1 MPRLVRVAAVGAVDD
16 GKSTLLGRLLYD
28 TGQLTTDQREAVAA
42 ASRRRGRG
50 DLDLSFVT
58 DGLAAEREQ
67 GITID
72 VASRTVDLGEVR
84 LVIADCPGHLEYGA
98 NTATGASTAD
108 ALILVVDVTAGL
120 RPPTRRHLVTATL
133 FGARQVVLAVSKMD
147 AVGWSEARFRAVADE
162 VAGLADRLGVRLN
175 AVPVSGVDG
184 DNVAWASRNSPW
196 YGGGTLLELCR
207 GLEAAPDAPR
217 LAIQRVSR
225 LASGRRLYAGQ
236 LFGGRLRRGEEV
248 VVLPS
253 GRRSSLVDLTGP
265 DGPLAEVSG
274 PAAVTVGLADELDV
288 GRGDVLVPIAEVD
301 GSREGAE
308 PGVEVSRSH
317 VATVAW
323 WAEAPLVA
331 GTWVEVIQATRRTR
345 GRMSRLVGRID
356 LETCTLVAADRL
368 GTQELGVVV
377 VETADPLLGD
387 RPEISRAT
395 GTLVCVEPIT
405 ERVLGGAA
413 LGAPSWVDELA
424 LAGSSGTPA
433 LR

>member
-50 DLDLSFVT
+50 ELDLSFVT

-72 VASRTVDLGEVR
+72 VASRTVELGEVR

-108 ALILVVDVTAGL
+108 ALILVVDATAGL
-120 RPPTRRHLVTATL
+120 RRPTRRHLVTATL
-133 FGARQVVLAVSKMD
+133 FGARRVVLAVSKMD
-147 AVGWSEARFRAVADE
+147 AVGWSEARFREVVAE
-162 VAGLADRLGVRLN
+162 VSGLADRLGVRLD

-184 DNVAWASRNSPW
+184 DNVARVSTNSPW
-196 YGGGTLLELCR
+196 YEGGTLLELCR
-207 GLEAAPDAPR
+207 DLEATPDAPR

-225 LASGRRLYAGQ
+225 LPDGDRLYAGQ
-236 LFGGRLRRGEEV
+236 LFGGHLRRGEEV
-248 VVLPS
+248 IVLPS
-253 GRRSSLVDLTGP
+253 GRRSSLVGLTGP
-265 DGPLAEVSG
+265 DGPLAEVRG
-274 PAAVTVGLADELDV
+274 PAAVTVGLADDLDV
-288 GRGDVLVPIAEVD
+288 GRGDVLVPIAP
-301 GSREGAE
+301 REGRGEEPAAE
-308 PGVEVSRSH
+308 VRVSRSH

-323 WAEAPLVA
+323 WGEVPLGV
-331 GTWVEVIQATRRTR
+331 GTRCEVIQATRRTR
-345 GRMSRLVGRID
+345 GQVSRLVGRID
-356 LETCTLVAADRL
+356 LETCSLVAADRL
-368 GTQELGVVV
+368 DAQDLGVVV
-377 VETADPLLGD
+377 LDTADPLIGD
-387 RPEISRAT
+387 RPEVARAT

-413 LGAPSWVDELA
+413 MGAPSWVEDLVP
-424 LAGSSGTPA
+424 AGSGGTPA
-433 LR
+433 PR